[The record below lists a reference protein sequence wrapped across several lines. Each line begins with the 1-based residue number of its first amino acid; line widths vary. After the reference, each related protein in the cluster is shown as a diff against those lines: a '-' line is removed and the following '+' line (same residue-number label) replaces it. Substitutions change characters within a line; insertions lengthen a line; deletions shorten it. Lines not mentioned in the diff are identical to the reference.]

1 MDLIIKR
8 MLSFINKKFAVAL
21 GLFLISY
28 LQNAYA
34 QSYLPFK
41 YKVAIIGN
49 PINTDIRYDSSTLS
63 SLKKLGFNTLQ
74 VNIAWGARPADEPLN
89 LEDILYV
96 EGKGDKEKI
105 AKRFAAIKQRA
116 QIAKRWGFR
125 TIFHFGAPNV
135 DSLYLILTP
144 DKIDI
149 VTEINS
155 IQKKEIVDKYTS
167 LLKRLHQSIPE
178 IDDLLMYTFDQEA
191 WIANEF
197 GNGKTDRGIPLHER
211 LPAFLNQMTQAWAA
225 QNPDGRLWWEP
236 WEISA
241 GQIYACMPSF
251 PKSNFGLAMH
261 ANIAEVQFTRPV
273 DVWFKNMC
281 NLLAEK
287 NIPVMGEIFMS
298 SANEEIEPL
307 QHIYAPRLVFEE
319 LEAMYTVRKLTGIK
333 EYYGTI
339 ADRYDPNL
347 QIAGLKLNQPNIAI
361 ADALA
366 KLSLPYG
373 KFKNDITEAWEATA
387 KGLQLFPWD
396 CTWRFRL
403 LPVGLT
409 GLHVFHQW
417 ETGHISG
424 SVAPSPSWKS
434 TRRSLFM
441 TTEEEQLDPW
451 FFEDIEL
458 RSMTAADHLLK
469 AIDIYNRV
477 YAGLSSSVKEKN
489 TIPVTVQDI
498 KVLEQIMRAI
508 QCYCREV
515 TLTHLMRQNVLN
527 NQPITD
533 DMIKRFDAILQID
546 IHNQQKGLADN
557 KDKVATAEEMLK
569 AFHNNPTEWVK
580 THLIIQ

>member
-1 MDLIIKR
+1 MNLRVQRNFTARNVSITFTC
-8 MLSFINKKFAVAL
+8 LFINC
-21 GLFLISY
+21 
-28 LQNAYA
+28 LQVLYA
-34 QSYLPFK
+34 QPYKPFT
-41 YKVAIIGN
+41 YKVAIVGN
-49 PINTDIRYDSSTLS
+49 PINTDIRYDSSTLG

-74 VNIAWGARPADEPLN
+74 LNIAWGARPADEPLN

-96 EGKGDKEKI
+96 EGKGDKTKI
-105 AKRFAAIKQRA
+105 EKRFANIKNRA

-135 DSLYLILTP
+135 DSLYRLLSP
-144 DKIDI
+144 EKID
-149 VTEINS
+149 VATEINS
-155 IQKKEIVDKYTS
+155 IQKKEIIDKYTS
-167 LLKRLHQSIPE
+167 LLIRLHQSIPE
-178 IDDLLMYTFDQEA
+178 IDDILMYTFDQEA

-197 GNGKTDRGIPLHER
+197 GNGKTARGIPLHER
-211 LPAFLNQMTQAWAA
+211 LPAFLNQMTQTWAA
-225 QNPDGRLWWEP
+225 QNPNGRLWWEP

-241 GQIYACMPSF
+241 GQIYACIPSF
-251 PKSNFGLAMH
+251 PKTNFGLAMH
-261 ANIAEVQFTRPV
+261 ANIAEVQFSRPV
-273 DVWFKNMC
+273 DVWFKNMS

-319 LEAMYTVRKLTGIK
+319 IEAMYTIRKVTAIK
-333 EYYGTI
+333 EYYGTV
-339 ADRYDPNL
+339 ATRYDPNL
-347 QIAGLKLNQPNIAI
+347 QIAGLKLNQPDIAV

-366 KLSLPYG
+366 KLALPYG
-373 KFKNDITEAWEATA
+373 KYKNDIIDAWEATA

-396 CTWRFRL
+396 CTWRFRA

-441 TTEEEQLDPW
+441 TTEEEKLDPW

-458 RSMTAADHLLK
+458 RSKAAADHLLK
-469 AIDIYNRV
+469 AIDIYDHV
-477 YAGLSSSVKEKN
+477 YAGLSSAVKEKVVIPA
-489 TIPVTVQDI
+489 TIQDI
-498 KVLEQIMRAI
+498 KKLEQIIRAI

-515 TLTHLMRQNVLN
+515 TLTNMMRENVQNNL
-527 NQPITD
+527 PIPN
-533 DMIKRFDAILQID
+533 DMIARFETIMKIDAL
-546 IHNQQKGLADN
+546 NQQKGFADN

-569 AFHNNPTEWVK
+569 AFHNNPEEWVK